1 MTTMTDAWTVEILVQ
16 GYPGKSREQGGLG
29 WSSIALARGPCGRVA
44 LLDTGRLGVRK
55 VLLERLKAAGVTPAD
70 VTDVLITH
78 VHYDHC
84 ENWAMFPRATVH
96 APGAELDWALAQ
108 PEGSPM
114 LPEFTLR
121 ALAASPRLHRLAEGP
136 TGLPG
141 IACFEAPGHS
151 PHHLVFVL
159 EGAPR
164 TIFSA
169 DVAKNRAEFATGRA
183 DISIDP
189 AVHARSI
196 ARLLAE
202 WRAEAGTVLL
212 VGHDLPM
219 VLDGDGRPRALG
231 AQRNGIDAWLGAS
244 LEEVT
249 RFDLG

>member
-1 MTTMTDAWTVEILVQ
+1 MDTAWRVETLIQ
-16 GYPGKSREQGGLG
+16 GYPGKSKEQGGLG
-29 WSSIALARGPCGRVA
+29 WSTVALARGPGGRVA

-55 VLLERLKAAGVTPAD
+55 VLLERLKEAGVAPAD

-84 ENWAMFPRATVH
+84 ENWAMFPRATIR
-96 APGAELDWALAQ
+96 APGAELDWACAQ

-121 ALAASPRLHRLAEGP
+121 ALAESPRLHRLAEGP

-141 IACFEAPGHS
+141 VTCFEAPGHS
-151 PHHLVFVL
+151 PYHMVFVL
-159 EGAPR
+159 DGAPP

-169 DVAKNRAEFATGRA
+169 DVAKNRAELATARA
-183 DISIDP
+183 DISMDP

-202 WRAEAGTVLL
+202 WRARPGTVLL

-219 VLDGDGRPRALG
+219 VLGPDGRPSPRG
-231 AQRNGIDAWLGAS
+231 ERRTQVDAWLGES

-249 RFDLG
+249 RFPLR

>member
-1 MTTMTDAWTVEILVQ
+1 MDAAWTVEVLVQ
-16 GYPGKSREQGGLG
+16 GYPGKSKDQGGLG
-29 WSSIALARGPCGRVA
+29 WSTIALARGPGGRLA

-55 VLLERLKAAGVTPAD
+55 VLLERLKAAGVTPAQI
-70 VTDVLITH
+70 TDVLITH

-84 ENWAMFPRATVH
+84 ENWAMFPAATVH
-96 APGAELDWALAQ
+96 APGAELDWACAQ
-108 PEGSPM
+108 PDGSPM
-114 LPEFTLR
+114 LPEFTLK

-159 EGAPR
+159 DGAPP

-169 DVAKNRAEFATGRA
+169 DVAKNRAELATARA

-189 AVHARSI
+189 VVHARSI

-202 WRAEAGTVLL
+202 WQARPGTVLL

-219 VLDGDGRPRALG
+219 VLDTAGRPAAQG
-231 AQRNGIDAWLGAS
+231 ARTMAVDAWLGDS
-244 LEEVT
+244 LEDAT
-249 RFDLG
+249 RFPLS